1 MRGQLFSIDLM
12 VALSIFFAV
21 IGIIAYIWLI
31 IPDYTIYDVQEKANS
46 VSSFLVSTKLGEE
59 NILECSKI
67 TTLSSKDYNTIKTE
81 LNTNPYDVWIE
92 FKNTSAI
99 CNGDEINIGSEL
111 SSSRVASTV
120 RIVYVDGEKMQMIVR
135 LYD

>member
-1 MRGQLFSIDLM
+1 MRGQLFSIDLI
-12 VALSIFFAV
+12 VALSLFFAV

-31 IPDYTIYDVQEKANS
+31 IPDYSIYDVQEKANT

-59 NILECSKI
+59 NVLECSEV
-67 TTLSSKDYNTIKTE
+67 TTLASKNYDTIKTE
-81 LNTNPYDVWIE
+81 LNTNPYDIWVE

-111 SSSRVASTV
+111 ISSRVASVV

>member
-1 MRGQLFSIDLM
+1 MKGQLFSIDLI
-12 VALSIFFAV
+12 VALSVFFAV
-21 IGIIAYIWLI
+21 IGIVAYIWLI
-31 IPDYTIYDVQEKANS
+31 IPDYTIYDVQEKANT

-59 NILECSKI
+59 NFLECSEI
-67 TTLSSKDYNTIKTE
+67 TTLASKDYDTIKTE

-99 CNGDEINIGSEL
+99 CNGGEINIGSEL
-111 SSSRVASTV
+111 SSSRIVSVV

>member
-1 MRGQLFSIDLM
+1 MKGQLFSIDLI
-12 VALSIFFAV
+12 VALSLFFAV
-21 IGIIAYIWLI
+21 ISIIAYIWLI
-31 IPDYTIYDVQEKANS
+31 IPDYSIYDVQEKANT

-59 NILECSKI
+59 NVLKCSKI
-67 TTLSSKDYNTIKTE
+67 TTLSSKDYDIIKTE
-81 LNTNPYDVWIE
+81 INTNPYDVWVE

-111 SSSRVASTV
+111 ISSRVASVV
-120 RIVYVDGEKMQMIVR
+120 RIVYVEGEKMQIIVR